1 MRVSPSGCE
10 DLVAGPLV
18 EWWWAVSFSVVHS
31 LAIAGLAGCES
42 VKLPFFCCC
51 VLNVHR

>member
-10 DLVAGPLV
+10 DLVAGPT
-18 EWWWAVSFSVVHS
+18 VSFSVVHS